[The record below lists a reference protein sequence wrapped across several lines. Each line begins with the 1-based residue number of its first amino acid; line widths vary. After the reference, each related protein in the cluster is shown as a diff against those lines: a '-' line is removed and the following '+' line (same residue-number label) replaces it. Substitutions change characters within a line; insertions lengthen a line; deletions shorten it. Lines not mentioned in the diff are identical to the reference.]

1 MKPQKLHFLPEK
13 SVQLVPCTNESNM
26 ETTMQYTD
34 NKKLHFAPFTS
45 HGLVVLWQYI
55 CKKISTAP
63 AAVIRRDGQHLSP
76 YIALCL
82 EHVVLDIVRGL
93 HITWQFFTVFFFYF
107 VIINFGICGDAVQFR
122 LTFISLEI
130 VQKQKVI
137 GG

>member
-63 AAVIRRDGQHLSP
+63 AAVIRWDGQHLSP

-93 HITWQFFTVFFFYF
+93 HITWQFFTVFFS
-107 VIINFGICGDAVQFR
+107 
-122 LTFISLEI
+122 TSS
-130 VQKQKVI
+130 
-137 GG
+137 